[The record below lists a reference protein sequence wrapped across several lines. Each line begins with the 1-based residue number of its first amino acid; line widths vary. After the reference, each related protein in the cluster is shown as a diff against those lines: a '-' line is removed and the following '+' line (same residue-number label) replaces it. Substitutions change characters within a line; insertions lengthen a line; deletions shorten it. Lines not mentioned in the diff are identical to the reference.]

1 MTGVEKDGSGAVA
14 KAGAA
19 PVNSFRTLIETK
31 LRVWRS
37 LRQPTVQQIEW
48 CQFWEE
54 YLKKAEPEARA
65 MQEPAGEP
73 IQRR

>member
-1 MTGVEKDGSGAVA
+1 MTGVEPHGSGAA
-14 KAGAA
+14 ATDGPA

>member
-1 MTGVEKDGSGAVA
+1 MDCNDEQKDIVDP
-14 KAGAA
+14 A
-19 PVNSFRTLIETK
+19 PVVPSPFRTLIETK